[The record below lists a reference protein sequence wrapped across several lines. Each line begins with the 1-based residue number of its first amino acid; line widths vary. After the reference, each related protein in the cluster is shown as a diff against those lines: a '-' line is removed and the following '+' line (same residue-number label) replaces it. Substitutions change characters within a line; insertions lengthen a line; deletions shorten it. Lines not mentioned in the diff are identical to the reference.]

1 MPEQQKKDFFE
12 SKVQIGSQ
20 DQLSDFASHNHPT
33 FFLEEKHFE
42 SLSSSEISQALRDI
56 KKFSSDEKKLSPKE
70 RHEIVRARL
79 EVIKNLVDQQRR
91 GIAETIHDLCRYVED
106 TPKFEVA
113 NLRKLIKEKAV
124 IFNFTIEQTKAFEDA
139 INDFEKKHNT
149 VESFRMKFLN
159 DADLFE
165 ACFGVKPLGK
175 VVFTARP
182 MSLYVQC
189 FDPLD
194 YARGIFSQPSKNAN
208 SFYQPTSE
216 EISFA
221 KGSEGM
227 SVSETRLPELT
238 DILIFENSSKF
249 LSNETVSLVEKT
261 EITDEKI
268 SIPFDLQSE
277 DVKFET
283 KNGGKW
289 KIKIS
294 ERDDK
299 NFPSRLQLVNSEDE
313 NNPLFDVRR
322 AFNRHEGRFFL
333 EDATL
338 PTSPNNELDRTS
350 AVLEY
355 DGKVVAN
362 LEIDG
367 ENVSVENFS
376 SEGIQVVYSVAETTK
391 VFNEKASK
399 KILHH
404 EEQHQINKLFSTVE
418 TRRGLAEAYVDSV
431 QRASSLKEFYDFY
444 AHAAAQETRAAE
456 IDTGVRDE
464 IIAFYSDGSSVDEIF
479 KTLTTN
485 RLYQYATPNLI
496 AKSVSLIE
504 SNLENMNKNSQEL
517 SEKFGEVSDLSY
529 LKSKLVQEIEN
540 IFLQGYRD
548 DLKNWID
555 SVKKLETKG
564 LSREKIVPLLM
575 QEPVRN
581 WQNISR

>member
-1 MPEQQKKDFFE
+1 
-12 SKVQIGSQ
+12 
-20 DQLSDFASHNHPT
+20 
-33 FFLEEKHFE
+33 
-42 SLSSSEISQALRDI
+42 
-56 KKFSSDEKKLSPKE
+56 
-70 RHEIVRARL
+70 
-79 EVIKNLVDQQRR
+79 
-91 GIAETIHDLCRYVED
+91 LC
-106 TPKFEVA
+106 
-113 NLRKLIKEKAV
+113 
-124 IFNFTIEQTKAFEDA
+124 
-139 INDFEKKHNT
+139 
-149 VESFRMKFLN
+149 
-159 DADLFE
+159 
-165 ACFGVKPLGK
+165 
-175 VVFTARP
+175 
-182 MSLYVQC
+182 
-189 FDPLD
+189 
-194 YARGIFSQPSKNAN
+194 
-208 SFYQPTSE
+208 
-216 EISFA
+216 FA